1 MQTAIAPWSN
11 NIGLFLVDNATWR
24 YCGLMGIPM
33 QSFAMTC
40 ISAVLLITPI
50 LPAQSD
56 ELPVLDVLPVCRGII
71 SQGAAPLQA
80 GDRSVTLKQC
90 LDAEQAG
97 RETMKNEWSTF
108 SAADKKHC
116 IAEATM
122 GGESSY
128 TELVTCLEMAR
139 DVRKLRMPPVNS
151 KQID

>member
-1 MQTAIAPWSN
+1 MN
-11 NIGLFLVDNATWR
+11 RGFLT
-24 YCGLMGIPM
+24 
-33 QSFAMTC
+33 TC
-40 ISAVLLITPI
+40 ILLLSLMTPI
-50 LPAQSD
+50 LPAHSD
-56 ELPVLDVLPVCRGII
+56 ELPVLNVLPLCRGIT

-90 LDAEQAG
+90 LDAEQAD

-108 SAADKKHC
+108 SASDKKHC

-139 DVRKLRMPPVNS
+139 DVRKLRLSPVDS

>member
-1 MQTAIAPWSN
+1 
-11 NIGLFLVDNATWR
+11 LDREFLT
-24 YCGLMGIPM
+24 
-33 QSFAMTC
+33 TC
-40 ISAVLLITPI
+40 ILILSLMTPI
-50 LPAQSD
+50 LPARSD
-56 ELPVLDVLPVCRGII
+56 ELPVLNVLPVCRGIT

-90 LDAEQAG
+90 LDAEQAD

-108 SAADKKHC
+108 SASDKKHC

-139 DVRKLRMPPVNS
+139 DVRKLRLSPVNS

>member
-1 MQTAIAPWSN
+1 MN
-11 NIGLFLVDNATWR
+11 CGFLT
-24 YCGLMGIPM
+24 
-33 QSFAMTC
+33 TC
-40 ISAVLLITPI
+40 ILLLSLMTPI

-56 ELPVLDVLPVCRGII
+56 EFPVLNVLPLCRGIT

-90 LDAEQAG
+90 LDAEQAD

-122 GGESSY
+122 GGELSY

-139 DVRKLRMPPVNS
+139 DVRKLRLSPVDF